1 MGVLCTWVKIKQIC
15 RCWAVNCTKMRSRWG
30 VYSGGGGRK
39 GVGISREGRKGRKGR
54 EEITTREEREGEEK
68 MVLVREGG

>member
-1 MGVLCTWVKIKQIC
+1 
-15 RCWAVNCTKMRSRWG
+15 MRSRWG

-54 EEITTREEREGEEK
+54 EEIGTREEREGEEK